1 MSATIYALASGA
13 GRAGVAVIRISG
25 PEAGAALSA
34 LTRKPLPPPREAR
47 LVRLRDPV
55 GGELLDTGLALRFPG
70 PGSYTGEDVV
80 ELQIHGGPGVIAAV
94 LDALGRLPGLRLA
107 EPGEFTR
114 RAVLAGKMD
123 LTAAE
128 GLLDL
133 IEADTD
139 AQRRQALRQAGGA
152 LRTLYDGW
160 RERLVSGLAHLEAA
174 IDFPDEDLPDS
185 LDKKF
190 RAEMKKLSAEMA
202 AHLDDG
208 RRGERLRQGL
218 MVAIV
223 GPPNA
228 GKSSL
233 LNLLARRE
241 AAIVSARAGTTR
253 DVVEVWL
260 DLGGYPVLVADTAGL
275 REAADEI
282 EAEGVR
288 RARQWAGTADLKI
301 AVFAADALRGG
312 SGADSGAGLEAGG
325 LDLVDSNTAVVVNKV
340 DLAQIDWKRETPA
353 LGFYKMSIAT
363 GKGVDAFLAGITREI
378 AARMQSGAG
387 TAPLMTRARHREAV
401 TECCDALARA
411 VTAPLPELAAE
422 DIRLAARALGRVTGA
437 VDVEELLDV
446 IFRDFCIGK

>member
-1 MSATIYALASGA
+1 MSDTIFALASGG

-25 PEAGAALSA
+25 PRADDALSSLTGKA
-34 LTRKPLPPPREAR
+34 LPAARQATRVLLKEPSA
-47 LVRLRDPV
+47 
-55 GGELLDTGLALRFPG
+55 GEVLDDGLALRFPA
-70 PGSYTGEDVV
+70 PRSYTGEDVV
-80 ELQIHGGPGVIAAV
+80 ELQVHGGLGVIAAV
-94 LDALGRLPGLRLA
+94 LDALGRIEGLRLA

-114 RAVLAGKMD
+114 RAVLAGKLD

-152 LRTLYDGW
+152 LGRLYDGW
-160 RERLVSGLAHLEAA
+160 RGRLVAALAHLEAA
-174 IDFPDEDLPDS
+174 IDFPDEDLPED
-185 LDKKF
+185 LVAKF
-190 RAEMKKLSAEMA
+190 RGDVNKLAAEMA
-202 AHLDDG
+202 RHLDDG
-208 RRGERLRQGL
+208 RRGERLRRGL
-218 MVAIV
+218 MIAIV

-233 LNLLARRE
+233 LNALARRD

-260 DLGGYPVLVADTAGL
+260 DLAGLPVMAADTAGL

-301 AVFAADALRGG
+301 VVFAADEAP
-312 SGADSGAGLEAGG
+312 AAGVEMVGPDTL
-325 LDLVDSNTAVVVNKV
+325 VVVNKV
-340 DLAQIDWKRETPA
+340 DLGDPGWRRDFDGI
-353 LGFYKMSIAT
+353 GIFKMSLKS
-363 GKGVDAFLAGITREI
+363 GEGVEAFI
-378 AARMQSGAG
+378 AALTAVARERMGAG
-387 TAPLMTRARHREAV
+387 DGSAALLTRARHREAV
-401 TECCDALARA
+401 VFCRDALDRALEAR
-411 VTAPLPELAAE
+411 LPELAAE
-422 DIRLAARALGRVTGA
+422 DLRLAVRALGRITGA

>member
-25 PEAGAALSA
+25 PDADAALSS
-34 LTRKPLPPPREAR
+34 LTGKPLPPPREAR
-47 LVRLRDPV
+47 LVTLRDPA
-55 GGELLDTGLALRFPG
+55 GGEKLDTGLALRFSG

-80 ELQIHGGPGVIAAV
+80 ELHIHGGPGVIAAV
-94 LDALGRLPGLRLA
+94 LEALGGLPGLRLA

-133 IEADTD
+133 IEADTE

-152 LRTLYDGW
+152 LRALYDGW
-160 RERLVSGLAHLEAA
+160 RERLVAGLAHLEAA
-174 IDFPDEDLPDS
+174 IDFPDEDLPQS
-185 LDKKF
+185 LDTKF
-190 RAEMKKLSAEMA
+190 RADMEKLSAEMTS
-202 AHLDDG
+202 HLDDG

-218 MVAIV
+218 TVAIV

-288 RARQWAGTADLKI
+288 RARQSAGTADLKI
-301 AVFAADALRGG
+301 VVFAADDLPDDPGDGRGP
-312 SGADSGAGLEAGG
+312 GG
-325 LDLVDSNTAVVVNKV
+325 LDLVDADTAVVVNKV
-340 DLAQIDWKRETPA
+340 DLAQIDWKRETRA
-353 LGFYKMSIAT
+353 FGLFKMSIAT
-363 GKGVDAFLAGITREI
+363 GEGVEAFLNGITGEI
-378 AARMQSGAG
+378 AKRMQTGAG
-387 TAPLMTRARHREAV
+387 AAPLMTRARHREAV
-401 TECCDALARA
+401 IQCRDALARA
-411 VTAPLPELAAE
+411 VDAPLPEMAAE
-422 DIRLAARALGRVTGA
+422 DIRLAARALGRATGA
-437 VDVEELLDV
+437 VDIEELLDV

>member
-1 MSATIYALASGA
+1 VSATIYALASGA

-25 PEAGAALSA
+25 PDADAGLVAMSGKALPSA
-34 LTRKPLPPPREAR
+34 REAR
-47 LVRLRDPV
+47 LVTLRDPDT
-55 GGELLDTGLALRFPG
+55 GEKLDTGLALRFPG

-80 ELQIHGGPGVIAAV
+80 ELHIHGGPGVIAAV
-94 LDALGRLPGLRLA
+94 LETLGRRTGFRLA

-133 IEADTD
+133 IEADTE
-139 AQRRQALRQAGGA
+139 AQRRQAVRQAGGA
-152 LRTLYDGW
+152 LQTLYDGW
-160 RERLVSGLAHLEAA
+160 RERLVAGLAHLEAT
-174 IDFPDEDLPDS
+174 IDFPDEDLPKS

-190 RAEMKKLSAEMA
+190 KAEMKILSAEMG

-275 REAADEI
+275 RDAADEI

-301 AVFAADALRGG
+301 AVFAADAPPDGPGPELQ
-312 SGADSGAGLEAGG
+312 SGG
-325 LDLVDSNTAVVVNKV
+325 LDLVDADAAIVVNKV
-340 DLAQIDWKRETPA
+340 DLAQVEWKRETA
-353 LGFYKMSIAT
+353 AFGVYKMSIAT
-363 GKGVDAFLAGITREI
+363 GDGVEAFLDGITGEI
-378 AARMQSGAG
+378 ARRMQTGSRS
-387 TAPLMTRARHREAV
+387 APLMTRARHREAV
-401 TECCDALARA
+401 VQCRDALARA
-411 VTAPLPELAAE
+411 VAAPLPEMAAE
-422 DIRLAARALGRVTGA
+422 DIRLASRALGRVTGA
-437 VDVEELLDV
+437 VDVEEVLDV